1 MGSQAPD
8 AMHVACKNGDI
19 ERVRELVA
27 LGVSAFEVDAWG
39 NTAFY
44 YACLNQHAEV
54 VSALLPDYFNHA
66 VISPIERER
75 CFLNCQSSKI
85 RALLRGG
92 KHQGTPPQRPDAA
105 PAPRSPLSS
114 ARNVAGAPPVR
125 APAADLGP
133 APHGT
138 VTPAH
143 PSCSRAPVSPSP
155 PPAGRRRSP
164 IYG

>member
-1 MGSQAPD
+1 MAPREAPD

-27 LGVSAFEVDAWG
+27 GGVSAFEVDVWG

-92 KHQGTPPQRPDAA
+92 KHRGPRPWGGPPRRAHP
-105 PAPRSPLSS
+105 PCS
-114 ARNVAGAPPVR
+114 ARDVASAP
-125 APAADLGP
+125 
-133 APHGT
+133 
-138 VTPAH
+138 
-143 PSCSRAPVSPSP
+143 
-155 PPAGRRRSP
+155 
-164 IYG
+164 